1 VNARTYRN
9 GTMLL
14 ALCGTLRLGAQQ
26 RALPVNADSAGIDS
40 LSVDTA
46 TAYRRF
52 TLEDYT
58 WRVFGPRALLRDVA
72 AAGIGQALKRPAEW
86 PNTWE
91 GYGNRMSSHLG
102 SAAISQGV
110 ILGVSAAFNERPARF
125 TLCQCTGK
133 RSRFVHAMLIPWQM
147 DAPNG
152 THLSLIAPVSEIGSA
167 ILLTNINPRGFSV
180 RDGLVSGATGL
191 LLSSLSSVA
200 REFWPWHRRPPG
212 F

>member
-1 VNARTYRN
+1 MNARTYRN

-26 RALPVNADSAGIDS
+26 PALPVNADSAEIDT
-40 LSVDTA
+40 LAVDSA

-52 TLEDYT
+52 TIEDYT

-72 AAGIGQALKRPAEW
+72 AAGIGQAR
-86 PNTWE
+86 E

>member
-1 VNARTYRN
+1 MNTRAYRT
-9 GTMLL
+9 GTILM
-14 ALCGTLRLGAQQ
+14 ALCGTSRLGAQQ
-26 RALPVNADSAGIDS
+26 PALPANADSARIDT
-40 LSVDTA
+40 LAVDSA

-72 AAGIGQALKRPAEW
+72 VAGIGQALKRPAEW

-91 GYGNRMSSHLG
+91 GYGNRMSSRLG
-102 SAAISQGV
+102 SAAISQAV
-110 ILGVSAAFNERPARF
+110 LLGVSVAFDERPARF
-125 TLCQCTGK
+125 TLCQCTGNG
-133 RSRFVHAMLIPWQM
+133 SRFVRAAVIPWQM
-147 DAPNG
+147 DSPNG
-152 THLSLIAPVSEIGSA
+152 THFSLIAPVSEIGSA

-180 RDGLVSGATGL
+180 RDGLVSGATGV
-191 LLSSLSSVA
+191 LLSSLTSVA